1 MQVNDKRVKNNT
13 PFEFVGNGEVF
24 CWEGKLWMRTR
35 PCKVNDTLCNAVNIA
50 DGMLVY
56 FANSDCVEKLDG
68 EFNIR

>member
-13 PFEFVGNGEVF
+13 PFEFVGIGEVF

-35 PCKVNDTLCNAVNIA
+35 LCKVDGILCNTVNIV

-56 FANSDCVEKLDG
+56 FENSDRVEKLNV
-68 EFNIR
+68 ELTIH